1 MTREDRATDQQ
12 QSEAEER
19 RTREAALDKT
29 IEDTFPASDPLS
41 TDPNPDA
48 TDAFDES
55 DDNDAPSQ
63 D

>member
-1 MTREDRATDQQ
+1 MTRADRATDHQ

-48 TDAFDES
+48 TDALDES